1 MSEQYY
7 TKEDVL
13 KDTPAQLIENFE
25 AQSNSLANVVPEV
38 AIALQQTGEALGELW
53 NQAQAEGNTGA
64 MALISASWQRTE
76 MIANQTVQL
85 DALKQAAAVAI
96 ATIEDERRVV
106 AERLEEL
113 ETAIHYQDDTHPA
126 IRELVEQVRED
137 VSEQIQDDANDMA
150 LEYAFEVT
158 YEQAMENVRKA
169 TGCTWQQINR
179 FLAFFEG
186 DYDLSDET
194 AAMLK
199 ATIESMEEKS
209 GGR

>member
-38 AIALQQTGEALGELW
+38 AIALQQAGEALGELW

-113 ETAIHYQDDTHPA
+113 ETAIYHGDETHPDLRDFVED
-126 IRELVEQVRED
+126 IRESEREY
-137 VSEQIQDDANDMA
+137 VSADAESMA
-150 LEYAFEVT
+150 LDYAFEVT
-158 YEQAMENVRKA
+158 YDQAMENIREI
-169 TGCTWQQINR
+169 TGCTWEQANR
-179 FLAFFEG
+179 FCCFLEG
-186 DYDLSDET
+186 DYEMSEET

>member
-1 MSEQYY
+1 VSEQYY

-13 KDTPAQLIENFE
+13 KDTPEQLIENFE

-113 ETAIHYQDDTHPA
+113 ETAIYHADDSHPQIKELVEA
-126 IRELVEQVRED
+126 IRED
-137 VSEQIQDDANDMA
+137 VTEEIQDDANDMA

-158 YEQAMENVRKA
+158 YEQAMENVREA

-199 ATIESMEEKS
+199 ATIESMEVKS

>member
-1 MSEQYY
+1 VSEQYY
-7 TKEDVL
+7 TQEDVL
-13 KDTPAQLIENFE
+13 KDTPAQVVENFE

-38 AIALQQTGEALGELW
+38 ALALQQTGEALGELW
-53 NQAQAEGNTGA
+53 NQAQEAGNTGA
-64 MALISASWQRTE
+64 MALISAAWQRTE
-76 MIANQTVQL
+76 MIANQTVQI
-85 DALKQAAAVAI
+85 DALKQSAAVAI
-96 ATIEDERRVV
+96 ATIEDERKRVT
-106 AERLEEL
+106 EQLDEL
-113 ETAIHYQDDTHPA
+113 ETAIYHVDDTHPQ
-126 IRELVEQVRED
+126 IKELVETIRED

-158 YEQAMENVRKA
+158 YEQAMENVREA

-199 ATIESMEEKS
+199 ATIGSMEEKS

>member
-7 TKEDVL
+7 QKEDVL

-113 ETAIHYQDDTHPA
+113 ETAIHYQDDSHPEIKELVEA
-126 IRELVEQVRED
+126 IRED
-137 VSEQIQDDANDMA
+137 VTEEIQDDANEMA

-158 YEQAMENVRKA
+158 YEQAMENVREA
-169 TGCTWQQINR
+169 TGCTRQQINR

-199 ATIESMEEKS
+199 ATIESMEVKS
-209 GGR
+209 GR

>member
-7 TKEDVL
+7 QKEDVL

-113 ETAIHYQDDTHPA
+113 ETAIHYQDDSHPEIKELVEA
-126 IRELVEQVRED
+126 IRED
-137 VSEQIQDDANDMA
+137 VTEEIQDDANEMA

-158 YEQAMENVRKA
+158 YEQAMENVREA
-169 TGCTWQQINR
+169 TGCTWEQANR
-179 FLAFFEG
+179 FCAFLEG
-186 DYDLSDET
+186 DYDLTDET

-199 ATIESMEEKS
+199 ATIESMEVKS
-209 GGR
+209 GR